1 MSTIDAS
8 ELLRPGLLEGVSI
21 LLAGAP
27 ASGAHADV
35 SFADAVREACGGL
48 GARVCACELGFDAP
62 DGQEEGAVE
71 GAARDAVERTLADGG
86 SIELLVVDSASVFAR
101 ARGGEHAAADDNRR
115 GDPREALRACLD
127 LSWNVTRAVANDA
140 FLPDGRGGRIVY
152 LGAACRRWRARGR
165 GARRPREPRADALD
179 RVGAA
184 WGHHCGDRAG
194 CGDGGRGGRADRL
207 PRLACRCVLLGVPA
221 GSQGCCRGVKWANS
235 ESPQRR
241 AVADRG
247 ASAGQ
252 LVELVR
258 RLGKRCRRLTAKRW
272 CKAAPLDGDRG
283 QGPGPGGRRAPQ
295 KRSRWRPAERN
306 VADARPLVR
315 RVPDR
320 RWVVI
325 NERPPALLNAD
336 PATREALLTWARDE
350 WGHLGVPNAS
360 SHDPGEC
367 ARLLALTPDGN
378 VSASDAE
385 ISSSAVH
392 P

>member
-152 LGAACRRWRARGR
+152 LAPPADGG
-165 GARRPREPRADALD
+165 EHADA
-179 RVGAA
+179 A
-184 WGHHCGDRAG
+184 RAG
-194 CGDGGRGGRADRL
+194 L
-207 PRLACRCVLLGVPA
+207 ENLARTLSIEWARHGVTTVAIAPGVAMAGEVAALTAYLASPA
-221 GSQGCCRGVKWANS
+221 GAYFSGCLLDLRGVA
-235 ESPQRR
+235 
-241 AVADRG
+241 G
-247 ASAGQ
+247 A
-252 LVELVR
+252 
-258 RLGKRCRRLTAKRW
+258 
-272 CKAAPLDGDRG
+272 
-283 QGPGPGGRRAPQ
+283 
-295 KRSRWRPAERN
+295 
-306 VADARPLVR
+306 
-315 RVPDR
+315 
-320 RWVVI
+320 
-325 NERPPALLNAD
+325 
-336 PATREALLTWARDE
+336 
-350 WGHLGVPNAS
+350 
-360 SHDPGEC
+360 
-367 ARLLALTPDGN
+367 
-378 VSASDAE
+378 
-385 ISSSAVH
+385 
-392 P
+392 